1 MGGMSMENVLEIEH
15 LRKDFKTFSL
25 KDISFSLP
33 KGYIMGFIGP
43 NGAGKTTTL
52 KLIMNLLYKD
62 SGSIK
67 VFGLDHAACEREIKQ
82 RVGFV
87 HDQPV
92 YYEQLSI
99 KQMTGL
105 LRPFYTRWDEG
116 KYQGY
121 IRRFD
126 LDPAKKIKELS
137 KGMKT
142 KYSLALALCHGAEL
156 LIMDE
161 PTSGLDPIFRRELL
175 DILYEVIQQ
184 EENSILFSSH
194 ITSDLDRIAD
204 YITFLHDGR
213 LVLSE
218 EKDALLSRFMLVK
231 GGPGE
236 LTEALKKDLIGF
248 SQTPVGFE
256 GLANG
261 RLSGTSLVQEKPSL
275 EDIMFYYTK
284 GRTYVK

>member
-1 MGGMSMENVLEIEH
+1 MENMLEIKN

-25 KDISFSLP
+25 RDISFSLP
-33 KGYIMGFIGP
+33 RGYIMGFIGP

-52 KLIMNLLYKD
+52 KLIMNLLRED
-62 SGSIK
+62 SGSIE
-67 VFGLDHAACEREIKQ
+67 VFGLDHRIHEREIKQ
-82 RVGFV
+82 RIGFV

-99 KQMTGL
+99 QQMTGL
-105 LRPFYTRWDEG
+105 IRPFYARWDEG

-126 LDPAKKIKELS
+126 LDPAKKIRELS

-161 PTSGLDPIFRRELL
+161 PTSGLDPVFRRELL

-194 ITSDLDRIAD
+194 ITSDLDRVAD
-204 YITFLHDGR
+204 YITFLNNGR
-213 LVLSE
+213 LVFSE
-218 EKDALLSRFMLVK
+218 EKDHLLARFSLVK
-231 GGPGE
+231 GGPE
-236 LTEALKKDLIGF
+236 DLTEALKRGLIGF

-256 GLANG
+256 GLISG
-261 RLSGTSLVQEKPSL
+261 RADASGLVQEAPSL

-284 GRTYVK
+284 GRQYVR